1 MAIAFNNETL
11 EELERICAR
20 YPRREAALL
29 PALRLLERE
38 FGHVSEPGM
47 VYIAKLIGV
56 SPAKVFGVVTFYT
69 HYLRPS
75 DGKHVMQVC
84 ATLPCALRGGLDLYR
99 HLSKNLGIK
108 HGETTPDRLFTL
120 KKVECL
126 ANCDKAPCLQ
136 VGEHYFDKLAPDT
149 VDAMVDE
156 MRKGRWKPVEMPY
169 VVPKTKHEPILL
181 KHVLEPGSNTLEHYV
196 ARGGYKAA
204 EKAFKEYKPYS
215 EMGGADGKQ
224 IVKEGL
230 IDLVKR
236 SGLRGRGGAGF
247 PTGLKWSFVPHP
259 SKNPKPRYLV
269 CNADESE
276 PGTFKDKMLIE
287 RDPHQLLEGIIIS
300 AYACTANAAYI
311 YIRGEFGLGAT
322 ILQRAIDEAYKGG
335 YLGENVM
342 GTGFKLDVTVHR
354 GAGAYICG
362 EETGLLSSLEGGR
375 GYPKIKPPFPA
386 VEGLFRCPTVVNN
399 VETIATVPHIV
410 MKGVDW
416 FRSMGTAK
424 SPGPKILSVAGHVER
439 PGNFEVPLGIP
450 FAELLELAGGVRG
463 GKKLKA
469 VVPGGSSAKILTAEE
484 AMKVNMDFD
493 ALGAAG
499 SMLGS
504 GGVIVMD
511 EDTCMVDAV
520 WNLMRFYHH
529 ESCGQCTPCREGTG
543 WLEKICERLENGHGR
558 EDDLKLLYEVGDN
571 MCGRTICV
579 LADAAAWPAQSYS
592 TKFKAE
598 FEEHIRLKRCPFKKS
613 EAHVPAGAH

>member
-1 MAIAFNNETL
+1 
-11 EELERICAR
+11 
-20 YPRREAALL
+20 
-29 PALRLLERE
+29 
-38 FGHVSEPGM
+38 
-47 VYIAKLIGV
+47 
-56 SPAKVFGVVTFYT
+56 
-69 HYLRPS
+69 
-75 DGKHVMQVC
+75 
-84 ATLPCALRGGLDLYR
+84 
-99 HLSKNLGIK
+99 
-108 HGETTPDRLFTL
+108 
-120 KKVECL
+120 
-126 ANCDKAPCLQ
+126 
-136 VGEHYFDKLAPDT
+136 
-149 VDAMVDE
+149 
-156 MRKGRWKPVEMPY
+156 
-169 VVPKTKHEPILL
+169 
-181 KHVLEPGSNTLEHYV
+181 
-196 ARGGYKAA
+196 
-204 EKAFKEYKPYS
+204 
-215 EMGGADGKQ
+215 
-224 IVKEGL
+224 
-230 IDLVKR
+230 
-236 SGLRGRGGAGF
+236 
-247 PTGLKWSFVPHP
+247 
-259 SKNPKPRYLV
+259 
-269 CNADESE
+269 
-276 PGTFKDKMLIE
+276 MLME
-287 RDPHQLLEGIIIS
+287 RDPHQLIEGIIIS
-300 AYACTANAAYI
+300 AYACTANVAYI
-311 YIRGEFGLGAT
+311 YIRGEFGLGAK
-322 ILQRAIDEAYKGG
+322 ILQRAIDEAYAKG

-342 GTGFKLDVTVHR
+342 GTGFKLEVTVHR

-399 VETIATVPHIV
+399 VETIATVPHILSR
-410 MKGVDW
+410 GVDW
-416 FRSMGTAK
+416 FRSIGTAK

-493 ALGAAG
+493 SLGAAG

-543 WLEKICERLENGHGR
+543 WLEKICERLENGHGQ
-558 EDDLKLLYEVGDN
+558 EGDLKLLYEVGDN

-598 FEEHIRLKRCPFKKS
+598 FEEHIKLKRCPFKKS
-613 EAHVPAGAH
+613 DALVHSH